1 VGKEINF
8 KIISAALS
16 STKLKDQDKLAIVV
30 DQLSSYIPNPTQT
43 IETKVLQSLLEGLY
57 QYSAQNPQA
66 IELFFNGL
74 TQYIRTKQ
82 LKQEGYLFSY
92 SNVVN
97 KPQRGRC
104 CVFISRIQ
112 RNFSHVN
119 ECSTHNLTN

>member
-1 VGKEINF
+1 MGKEINF

-82 LKQEGYLFSY
+82 LKQEGYLFLLLQCCSI
-92 SNVVN
+92 NRKEEDVVYLFHAFSAIF
-97 KPQRGRC
+97 PHAQR
-104 CVFISRIQ
+104 V
-112 RNFSHVN
+112 
-119 ECSTHNLTN
+119 